1 MTKKLL
7 FILFVFCIQSVIGQ
21 KVGVIIPINDLT
33 VVSIDSSQLSEKI
46 IMVDATVSGL
56 GRCLDVIFLN
66 IQEPH
71 VDIQVRKVEIQIMSD
86 SVNHKVPLKYMER
99 LGVNNYIVE
108 PRDGFWNPDRIR
120 LMLYLKSKVS
130 LPNIKSVDLTC
141 MEFIHFK
148 MKRELDRLFI
158 NTETEMYL
166 K

>member
-1 MTKKLL
+1 
-7 FILFVFCIQSVIGQ
+7 
-21 KVGVIIPINDLT
+21 
-33 VVSIDSSQLSEKI
+33 
-46 IMVDATVSGL
+46 MVDATVSGL
-56 GRCLDVIFLN
+56 GRRLDVIFLN

-86 SVNHKVPLKYMER
+86 SINHKVPLKYMER
-99 LGVNNYIVE
+99 LGVNNYRVQ